1 MSDRHYYQSL
11 TRSMVAWV
19 VAVSL
24 APLLVCAA
32 VLGYQFHTAYRAKVV
47 AQLEELVLKHKQGI
61 GSFLRESAAELR
73 VLTRLVPFADFQSD
87 AKLAALLATMQTEHG
102 GVFVD
107 LGLVDGS
114 GALLAYAGPF
124 RLGKADYAESP
135 WFAAAK
141 SKDIAV
147 SDVFLGLRGLPHFVL
162 TVRRTH
168 DDRTYFIRSSID
180 FAAFNNLVENIGQGA
195 TGQAFII
202 NAKGEFQT
210 TPKKGRR
217 IDASFLH
224 EHIWEASGT
233 PRLAEDAV
241 TVFTHNDPA
250 TGRDAV
256 FVATTLKDGQWA
268 LVYQQDEADAFPALY
283 RARLLALAIVAL
295 GAVGIVLAA
304 VLLARRMVGRIATA
318 DTERDALNDQ
328 VIEAGKLAS
337 VGELAA
343 GIAHEINNPVAIMM
357 EEAGWVMDILAD
369 DDRGTPENLSEMRRA
384 LDQVRVQG
392 ARCKDITH
400 KLLSFARKTDSRL
413 RELDINDL
421 AAEMAELSE
430 KRARYVNVRL
440 RTELAPGLPH
450 VAGSP
455 SELQQLLLNLI
466 NNAMDAMEKNG
477 GDLVIATRQVGDRVE
492 VSVSDTGHGIPK
504 AVLPRIFD
512 PFFTTKAVGKGTGL
526 GLSICYGI
534 VQKIGGEITVDSA
547 PEKGSTFRILL
558 PAATQTPPPAPEKA

>member
-1 MSDRHYYQSL
+1 
-11 TRSMVAWV
+11 MVAWV

-124 RLGKADYAESP
+124 RLGKADYADSP

-168 DDRTYFIRSSID
+168 DDRTYFVRSSID

-195 TGQAFII
+195 TGQAFIL

-217 IDASFLH
+217 IDASFLR

-233 PRLAEDAV
+233 PRLAE
-241 TVFTHNDPA
+241 
-250 TGRDAV
+250 GRGHGLHPPRPGHRPGRRVRGHHPQGTDNGPWSTSRTRPTP
-256 FVATTLKDGQWA
+256 FR
-268 LVYQQDEADAFPALY
+268 PCY
-283 RARLLALAIVAL
+283 RARMLALAIVAL
-295 GAVGIVLAA
+295 GAVGTCSRPCSWPGAWSDA
-304 VLLARRMVGRIATA
+304 SPRRYRARRLQRPGDRGRQAGLGRGA
-318 DTERDALNDQ
+318 GRRHRPRDQQSRGHHD
-328 VIEAGKLAS
+328 G
-337 VGELAA
+337 
-343 GIAHEINNPVAIMM
+343 
-357 EEAGWVMDILAD
+357 EAGWVWTSWPTSTAAPRKPVRNAPGPGPGPGPGGGALQGHHAQSFK
-369 DDRGTPENLSEMRRA
+369 LRA
-384 LDQVRVQG
+384 QD
-392 ARCKDITH
+392 
-400 KLLSFARKTDSRL
+400 DSRL

-430 KRARYVNVRL
+430 KRARYVNV
-440 RTELAPGLPH
+440 APG
-450 VAGSP
+450 AP
-455 SELQQLLLNLI
+455 SWP
-466 NNAMDAMEKNG
+466 
-477 GDLVIATRQVGDRVE
+477 RVC
-492 VSVSDTGHGIPK
+492 PM
-504 AVLPRIFD
+504 
-512 PFFTTKAVGKGTGL
+512 
-526 GLSICYGI
+526 
-534 VQKIGGEITVDSA
+534 
-547 PEKGSTFRILL
+547 
-558 PAATQTPPPAPEKA
+558 